1 MRFRRG
7 LFTHVG
13 DKATFE
19 TLQASFGL
27 ADPALN
33 RIGALMRCLD
43 AGGIRPAGTSGIV
56 RVLVDLQETIPEDDR
71 LFELASGVFNELYAA
86 FRKRSQKQ

>member
-1 MRFRRG
+1 
-7 LFTHVG
+7 
-13 DKATFE
+13 
-19 TLQASFGL
+19 
-27 ADPALN
+27 
-33 RIGALMRCLD
+33 MRCLD

-56 RVLVDLQETIPEDDR
+56 RVLVDLQETIPDDDR